1 MGAKNIRFQATVHI
15 DFMYI
20 EKAPVLHM
28 VDDATHFSAA
38 HFRLLSENRISLRDN
53 THTIDGCL
61 DLLSRHPC
69 FDNGS
74 QFKDIL

>member
-1 MGAKNIRFQATVHI
+1 
-15 DFMYI
+15 MYI

-38 HFRLLSENRISLRDN
+38 QFVEQLTTESALE
-53 THTIDGCL
+53 TIPILWVTVYTGQPNIL
-61 DLLSRHPC
+61 V

-74 QFKDIL
+74 QFKDTL